1 MPHSST
7 NHTERSVQQAILL
20 ALGSR
25 PDCRLFRNNTG
36 QGWTGDITRR
46 PDGSILIR
54 NPRPIYA
61 GLHVGSGD
69 LIGFQRVKVTPEMVG
84 QEIGAFVSLEV
95 KGPSGRAR
103 PEQVQWAEVCRAFGA
118 RAGIVRSVAD
128 AEAVLFPVL

>member
-1 MPHSST
+1 MQPSPT
-7 NHTERSVQQAILL
+7 NTTERSVQQSVLL
-20 ALGSR
+20 ALGGR
-25 PDCRLFRNNTG
+25 PDVRLFRNNQGT
-36 QGWTGDITRR
+36 GWTGDVQRR

-54 NPRPIYA
+54 NPRPLHA

-69 LIGFQRVKVTPEMVG
+69 LIGFQRIRITPEMVG

-103 PEQVQWAEVCRAFGA
+103 PEQVTWAEVCRKFGA

-128 AEAVLFPVL
+128 AEAVLFPVI